1 MHLISINGALTMQ
14 QSIPQTVPIVPS
26 TASANE
32 ENTEIIA
39 ILAKVLERLIEVNSK
54 NFNNQQDF
62 IAKFQCSYAPEV
74 SIFAYLERIR
84 KYANCSD
91 CCFIVALIYIDRIIE
106 KRNVILTQLNIHR
119 LLLTCVLLAAK
130 FFDDLFY
137 NNTFYAKLGGIT
149 TNELNSLEIEML
161 RLTNFSLSVN
171 RDSYD
176 HYCYEL
182 QRFAVTLN
190 ADKFMLNTNCE
201 IDVNQVIQS
210 PVSVTHGTNESSDSV
225 RPVKLKDYWN
235 GNTIPEYTP
244 HIIAG
249 FVSC

>member
-1 MHLISINGALTMQ
+1 MHLVSNNNVLTMQ
-14 QSIPQTVPIVPS
+14 QSIPKTGLILPS
-26 TASANE
+26 MISSND
-32 ENTEIIA
+32 ENIEIIT
-39 ILAKVLERLIEVNSK
+39 ILAKVLERLIEVNSN

-62 IAKFQCSYAPEV
+62 IAKFQCSYAPDV
-74 SIFAYLERIR
+74 SILAYLERIR

-137 NNTFYAKLGGIT
+137 NNAFYAKLGGIT

-161 RLTNFSLSVN
+161 KLINFSLSVN

-182 QRFAVTLN
+182 QRFANTLN
-190 ADKFMLNTNCE
+190 ANKLMLNTICDDE
-201 IDVNQVIQS
+201 ENQVLQS
-210 PVSVTHGTNESSDSV
+210 PVSVTHSTNEAMGGV
-225 RPVKLKDYWN
+225 RPVKLNDYWSN
-235 GNTIPEYTP
+235 AVPN
-244 HIIAG
+244 IIAG

>member
-1 MHLISINGALTMQ
+1 MHLISSNGVATMQ
-14 QSIPQTVPIVPS
+14 LSIPQPIAVVS
-26 TASANE
+26 NGD
-32 ENTEIIA
+32 NIEIIT
-39 ILAKVLERLIEVNSK
+39 ILAKVLERLIEVNSN

-62 IAKFQCSYAPEV
+62 IAKFQCSYAPDV
-74 SIFAYLERIR
+74 SILAYLERIR

-91 CCFIVALIYIDRIIE
+91 CCFVVALIYIDRIIE

-137 NNTFYAKLGGIT
+137 NNAFYAKLGGIS
-149 TNELNSLEIEML
+149 TNELNSLEIEL
-161 RLTNFSLSVN
+161 LKLINFSLGVN

-182 QRFAVTLN
+182 QRFADTLN
-190 ADKFMLNTNCE
+190 ANKLILCTNYE
-201 IDVNQVIQS
+201 SENYQAVQS
-210 PVSVTHGTNESSDSV
+210 PVSVTSSGEALNIV
-225 RPVKLKDYWN
+225 RPVKLNDYWN
-235 GNTIPEYTP
+235 GHTNPNEYS
-244 HIIAG
+244 IAG

>member
-1 MHLISINGALTMQ
+1 MHLISSNDVTTAH
-14 QSIPQTVPIVPS
+14 QSVPQTISVVS
-26 TASANE
+26 NE
-32 ENTEIIA
+32 DNNEIIT
-39 ILAKVLERLIEVNSK
+39 ILAKVLERLIEVNSN

-62 IAKFQCSYAPEV
+62 IAKFQCSYAPDV
-74 SIFAYLERIR
+74 TILAYLERIR

-130 FFDDLFY
+130 FVDDLFY
-137 NNTFYAKLGGIT
+137 NNAFYAKLGGIT
-149 TNELNSLEIEML
+149 TNELNSLEIEL
-161 RLTNFSLSVN
+161 LKLINFSLSVN

-182 QRFAVTLN
+182 QRFANTLN
-190 ADKFMLNTNCE
+190 ANKLILCTNYE
-201 IDVNQVIQS
+201 SENYQALQS
-210 PVSVTHGTNESSDSV
+210 PVSVTHSSSEVLNSV
-225 RPVKLKDYWN
+225 RPVKLNDYWN
-235 GNTIPEYTP
+235 GNTNPNEYN
-244 HIIAG
+244 IAG

>member
-1 MHLISINGALTMQ
+1 MHLISSNDVTTTH
-14 QSIPQTVPIVPS
+14 QSVPQTIAVVS
-26 TASANE
+26 NE
-32 ENTEIIA
+32 DNNEIIT
-39 ILAKVLERLIEVNSK
+39 ILAKVLERLIEVNGN

-62 IAKFQCSYAPEV
+62 IAKFQCSYAPDV
-74 SIFAYLERIR
+74 SILAYLERIR

-137 NNTFYAKLGGIT
+137 NNAFYAKLGGIT
-149 TNELNSLEIEML
+149 TNELNSLEIEL
-161 RLTNFSLSVN
+161 LKLINFSLSVN

-182 QRFAVTLN
+182 QRFANTLN
-190 ADKFMLNTNCE
+190 ANKLILCTNYE
-201 IDVNQVIQS
+201 SENYEALQS
-210 PVSVTHGTNESSDSV
+210 PVSVTHSSSEVLNSV
-225 RPVKLKDYWN
+225 RPVKLNDYWN
-235 GNTIPEYTP
+235 GNTNPNEYN
-244 HIIAG
+244 IAG